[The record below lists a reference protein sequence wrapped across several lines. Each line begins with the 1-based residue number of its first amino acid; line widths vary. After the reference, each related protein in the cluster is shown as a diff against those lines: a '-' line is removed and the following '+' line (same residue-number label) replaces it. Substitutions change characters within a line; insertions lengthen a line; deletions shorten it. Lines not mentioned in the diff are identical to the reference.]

1 MIKDSNSSLD
11 STLFSNKK
19 SQAALE
25 FILITGFLLT
35 VGLVILAISA
45 YFLLDMNDVE
55 LDIEREVFMESIKDE
70 FELALTSDTS
80 FYREIELSPEDMK
93 KFDLDF
99 YENTSYIT
107 IKDLIKGN
115 DFPYLYDMGF
125 GFRFNE
131 TFFYEEN
138 ITDKSSKIIINL
150 QKNRDIN
157 KIDVEEFI
165 FFVENFNQF
174 GGWFNSTLG
183 TPPNNG
189 EIQKSN
195 EQAKFGTFSL
205 KKTSNND
212 PAGGYKEL
220 GFTVQRN
227 YKLEYW
233 AFSEED
239 PITGRIGGLNDRVSI
254 VDSSFNGYGALITPT
269 YFAVERRDAGT
280 ATTISSQISWTRPSN
295 TWYRVV
301 FETINTDKFKIAV
314 YLEDGLLVGEVVSNS
329 DTTFNSFSRIGVHGG
344 QNYFLDGINIAI
356 KLN

>member
-1 MIKDSNSSLD
+1 MIKDLDNYSSFT
-11 STLFSNKK
+11 SITNKK

-45 YFLLDMNDVE
+45 YFLLDMNDIE
-55 LDIEREVFMESIKDE
+55 LDTEREVFMKSIKDE

-107 IKDLIKGN
+107 IKDLVKGN

-131 TFFYEEN
+131 TFFFQEN
-138 ITDKSSKIIINL
+138 LTDNSSKIIISL
-150 QKNRDIN
+150 QKDRDIN
-157 KIDVEEFI
+157 KVDVGEFT
-165 FFVENFNQF
+165 FFVDNFNQF

-183 TPPNNG
+183 GGG

-212 PAGGYKEL
+212 PAGGYKDL

-233 AFSEED
+233 AYSED
-239 PITGRIGGLNDRVSI
+239 PRVGGQNDRVSI
-254 VDSSFNGYGALITPT
+254 VDSSFNGYGAIINPS
-269 YFAVERRDAGT
+269 YFRIERRDAGNPVS
-280 ATTISSQISWTRPSN
+280 ISANFNWARPSN

-301 FETINTDKFKIAV
+301 FETINTDQFRLAI
-314 YLEDGLLVGEVVSNS
+314 YLEDGSLVGEIVSNS

-356 KLN
+356 K